1 MCIALLRGMFD
12 GGNNHESLL
21 PSCRKDCRHRF
32 CTVIHTNTTSGNSS
46 YHFKQIIG
54 KINKT
59 IQAFTETALE
69 ILELV

>member
-21 PSCRKDCRHRF
+21 PTFRKDCRHRL
-32 CTVIHTNTTSGNSS
+32 CTVIHTNTTAGNSS
-46 YHFKQIIG
+46 FKQIIG

-59 IQAFTETALE
+59 IQAFTKTALE